1 METDAKV
8 NQKTRILKYMEENGS
23 ITQWQAIKEFGCTRL
38 SARIAD
44 LKKDGYSIESDTVH
58 SKNVYGEPVHYAKYR
73 LGDVR

>member
-1 METDAKV
+1 MGEAKTS
-8 NQKTRILKYMEENGS
+8 QKTKILKYMEERGS

-44 LKKDGYSIESDTVH
+44 LKKDGYSIESDTIY
-58 SKNVYGEPVHYAKYR
+58 SKNIYGEPIHYSQYR